1 MGDNGKGRFK
11 VCSSPRKLTWLANR
25 IYIYIY
31 ISLQRVG
38 FFSIVMLVFRG
49 VDYGSIIKINL
60 ENEDVPM
67 YSLNNCLWERKF
79 LST

>member
-1 MGDNGKGRFK
+1 VGDNGKGRFK
-11 VCSSPRKLTWLANR
+11 ASSPPPRKLTWLANR
-25 IYIYIY
+25 RYT
-31 ISLQRVG
+31 SSKSC
-38 FFSIVMLVFRG
+38 FFPIVMLVYRG